1 MENRS
6 FLDRALARPEK
17 EDKIEYFNLKGRI
30 SANVL
35 VSSQENIP
43 SPAYVYNVDITKLW
57 DEFQALKKSCDYR
70 LTFNTLMMRVMI
82 EGLKSAPRL
91 NAHLQYK
98 KKSSCGRLII
108 KKHMNI
114 AMPVVLKTGE
124 TFPVNILEAENKS
137 LRELSAQIEDVV
149 RRFNSTPNVNPVL
162 SEIVATRSVGFILKG
177 KVFSTIAQTITGYIG
192 KYKVV
197 RFKGIFFPEKRTE
210 DWIKADELNEGTVCF
225 TNWGAL
231 DKNLKGDVTY
241 APILHP
247 QVFLMAM
254 GNIKNEEYVYKNEQG
269 VIDLGT
275 KKVLPLTLVFD
286 HRIGGFADIL
296 PFIQRI
302 DEIFENPE
310 IIKNW

>member
-1 MENRS
+1 MEKRS
-6 FLDRALARPEK
+6 FLDKALARPEK
-17 EDKIEYFNLKGRI
+17 EDKIEYFNLKGRV

-114 AMPVVLKTGE
+114 AMPVVLETGE

-137 LRELSAQIEDVV
+137 LRELAEQIDDVV
-149 RRFNSTPNVNPVL
+149 YRFKTTPNVNQVL
-162 SEIVATRSVGFILKG
+162 SEIVRTRMVGFVLKG
-177 KVFSTIAQTITGYIG
+177 KIVSSITQAVTGYVG

-197 RFKGIFFPEKRTE
+197 KLKNLINPEPTTP
-210 DWIKADELNEGTVCF
+210 DWITPEEINEGTVCF

-286 HRIGGFADIL
+286 HRLGGFADIL